1 MGISRDSR
9 GALSRAQ
16 LWLLTTAL
24 AITVLDQVVKRV
36 VVRTME
42 LGQSVDVV
50 GSFVRLT
57 RTSNTGGAFGLL
69 RGRGSWFVVV
79 SLAAAVAIAAFS
91 RQIARARRIERVAFA
106 LIMGGALGNL
116 LDRVRT
122 GAVVDFID
130 VGGSAYRW
138 PAFNV
143 ADSAI
148 TIGVTLLAVSLV
160 FLGGRGPDAGSGP
173 ADAPGS
179 GRVDER

>member
-1 MGISRDSR
+1 MATSRDSR

-69 RGRGSWFVVV
+69 RGRGSWFIVV
-79 SLAAAVAIAAFS
+79 SLTAAVAIAAFS

-130 VGGSAYRW
+130 VGGSAYRE
-138 PAFNV
+138 V
-143 ADSAI
+143 YAI
-148 TIGVTLLAVSLV
+148 DVFHHQIVIDIIRVKLVKSRYVRVIDLLQNLDLV
-160 FLGGRGPDAGSGP
+160 HDVL
-173 ADAPGS
+173 
-179 GRVDER
+179 